1 MNPPLDAETRWG
13 LAVASGVAYF
23 GIVFSFG
30 FLLGVVR
37 VTLIVRRVGTRA
49 AELAEAPIM
58 LLVTVLAALFVARR
72 FLSPVSIRTRLLTG
86 LTALSLL
93 ILAELGTVVLLQRQ
107 TLSGY
112 LASRDPVSGSVYI
125 VLLSL
130 FAVMPAILA
139 SHLGVRIVQLLGLTI
154 GWSGRE
160 R

>member
-1 MNPPLDAETRWG
+1 MNPPLDAKTRWG

-30 FLLGVVR
+30 FLLGAIR
-37 VTLIVRRVGTRA
+37 VTFIVPRVGMRA

-72 FLSPVSIRTRLLTG
+72 FFLPASIRARLLTG

-93 ILAELGTVVLLQRQ
+93 ILAELGAVVLLQRQ

-125 VLLSL
+125 VLVGL
-130 FAVMPAILA
+130 FAVMPAFLA
-139 SHLGVRIVQLLGLTI
+139 SHFGVRIFQFLGLTI